1 MAGAR
6 AIYNEAMDQGFT
18 EHQMPHIKA
27 IECVPDTPGIVNEL
41 RNMMLNAGALRTS

>member
-1 MAGAR
+1 MAWACD
-6 AIYNEAMDQGFT
+6 IYNVAATQDFT

-41 RNMMLNAGALRTS
+41 RNMMLNAGALCTS

>member
-1 MAGAR
+1 
-6 AIYNEAMDQGFT
+6 
-18 EHQMPHIKA
+18 MPHIKA